1 MDIQYWKNYYKS
13 HKHNTTNSLFSAFVR
28 ENYLKPHARLLELG
42 CGNGRDSVYFAK
54 SAIDTTAIDQIQ
66 DEMNYLNDHF
76 GNEACRFVCGD
87 FSQLKHINSLH
98 PPYDCIY
105 SRFSLHSITYIQQ
118 CELFAQIPSYLDCD
132 GILAIET
139 RGVQNS
145 LYQKG
150 ERVQD
155 EENAFIY
162 ESHYRRFVTLEDL
175 LEDIRAMNSDSRSFQ
190 ILYAKE
196 SRGFAPF
203 TQGDRYEDDYFIRVI
218 ARLTDSCSGG
228 GANKY
233 IVIIL
238 FPKKT
243 YTHHSYPFIA
253 TKCAYAHEGKEAV

>member
-1 MDIQYWKNYYKS
+1 M
-13 HKHNTTNSLFSAFVR
+13 
-28 ENYLKPHARLLELG
+28 
-42 CGNGRDSVYFAK
+42 
-54 SAIDTTAIDQIQ
+54 
-66 DEMNYLNDHF
+66 
-76 GNEACRFVCGD
+76 
-87 FSQLKHINSLH
+87 
-98 PPYDCIY
+98 
-105 SRFSLHSITYIQQ
+105 QQ
-118 CELFAQIPSYLDCD
+118 CELFAQIPNYLDYD

-150 ERVQD
+150 ERIQD

-175 LEDIRAMNSDSRSFQ
+175 LEDIRAMHSGSRSFQ

-218 ARLTDSCSGG
+218 AKLTDLCRGG
-228 GANKY
+228 VNRY

-238 FPKKT
+238 FPKKI
-243 YTHHSYPFIA
+243 YTHRSYPPIA
-253 TKCAYAHEGKEAV
+253 TKCAYAHESKEAA